1 MQLSSAREPEGHL
14 KDGRELAGRSGLVD
28 LNRGW
33 PGTPDTLR
41 SWMPATGR
49 PLTTPDGRLAL
60 RMLEDAGETGV
71 TVAELRTEG
80 LQMPAQALY
89 EVELAGWPL
98 ERKAGRTRLRPHD
111 APPPKPFQMPPK
123 VRLVP
128 RG

>member
-1 MQLSSAREPEGHL
+1 MAP
-14 KDGRELAGRSGLVD
+14 
-28 LNRGW
+28 
-33 PGTPDTLR
+33 
-41 SWMPATGR
+41 TGR

-60 RMLEDAGETGV
+60 RLLENAGDHGLTL
-71 TVAELRTEG
+71 AELRQEG

-98 ERKAGRTRLRPHD
+98 ERKGRRTRLRTQD
-111 APPPKPFQMPPK
+111 APPPKPFEMPPK

>member
-1 MQLSSAREPEGHL
+1 MSSA
-14 KDGRELAGRSGLVD
+14 A
-28 LNRGW
+28 
-33 PGTPDTLR
+33 
-41 SWMPATGR
+41 R

-60 RMLEDAGETGV
+60 RLLEEAGEKGLS
-71 TVAELRTEG
+71 VAEMRAEG

-98 ERKAGRTRLRPHD
+98 VRKGGRTRLRPAD
-111 APPPKPFQMPPK
+111 APPPKPFEMPPK

>member
-1 MQLSSAREPEGHL
+1 MRGGEEHRRFEAPNAGHVVSLPFRMTSA
-14 KDGRELAGRSGLVD
+14 
-28 LNRGW
+28 
-33 PGTPDTLR
+33 
-41 SWMPATGR
+41 R

-60 RMLEDAGETGV
+60 RLLQEAGDTGL
-71 TVAELRTEG
+71 TVAEMRSEG

-98 ERKAGRTRLRPHD
+98 ERRAGRTRLRPAD
-111 APPPKPFQMPPK
+111 APRPKPFEMPPK